1 MKKNLLVLTSI
12 ITASGIVKCESN
24 EYKSLESVGCLEK
37 DTEYIQNSIQGGI
50 ADTTWAGFEEDNR
63 LEKLGQVHTQIASH
77 P

>member
-37 DTEYIQNSIQGGI
+37 DTEYIQNSI
-50 ADTTWAGFEEDNR
+50 
-63 LEKLGQVHTQIASH
+63 
-77 P
+77 